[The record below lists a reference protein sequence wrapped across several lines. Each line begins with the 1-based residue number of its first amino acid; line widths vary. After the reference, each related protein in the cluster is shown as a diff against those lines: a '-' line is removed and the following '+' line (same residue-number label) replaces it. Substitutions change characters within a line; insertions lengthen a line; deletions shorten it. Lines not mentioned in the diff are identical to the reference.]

1 MRYMSFCTR
10 EPRAPFPYF
19 GGKRNAAQIV
29 WDAFG
34 DVGHYVEPFCGS
46 CAMLLSRPKMHTRR
60 CETVNDADGMICNVW
75 RALRDKPDETA
86 AICAD
91 PVMEIELHAR
101 IAYVKERMTRDFV
114 AWLEGNPDHCDAK
127 IAAYWIYATCASIG
141 ECWADDGPWRVVD
154 GKLVN
159 TRKLPHIGGMG
170 RGINRELPH
179 IGDMG
184 HGINRKL
191 PHIGDMGRGINRKL
205 PHIGDMGHGINRELP
220 HIGGMGR
227 GINRKE
233 RIRQYFR
240 ALAQRLESV
249 RICCGDWRRIV
260 NTPITI
266 FADQS
271 TAGIFLDPPYTIGT
285 ELYAEAQNVSG
296 EVREWCKTAP
306 KAARIALCG
315 FDVDGHNE
323 LCSLGW
329 TCVQGAAGGP
339 GYNTDKTACK
349 RERIWLSPSC
359 IGASQDLFSFA
370 QSQSPNGT
378 QH

>member
-170 RGINRELPH
+170 RGINR
-179 IGDMG
+179 
-184 HGINRKL
+184 
-191 PHIGDMGRGINRKL
+191 
-205 PHIGDMGHGINRELP
+205 
-220 HIGGMGR
+220 
-227 GINRKE
+227 KE